1 MWLRLFYVAAF
12 LTEPDEHSFM
22 ILADHQA
29 ELLDALVV
37 TDTGVGI
44 DAALSREIFL
54 GDQTDDSAAQL
65 AAQLRSMPLN
75 GADMS
80 YVAEPAWK
88 SVSSTYV
95 LCTED
100 RAIPLAAQSFMAAR
114 VGKIVEWPTDH
125 RPFLSRPR
133 ELAALL
139 VSDRP

>member
-1 MWLRLFYVAAF
+1 MWLAVLRAAF

-22 ILADHQA
+22 TLADHQG

-37 TDTGVGI
+37 TDTGVGV
-44 DAALSREIFL
+44 DAALAREIPF
-54 GDQTDDSAAQL
+54 GDQTDDRAAQL

-80 YVAEPAWK
+80 YVGEPAWR
-88 SVSSTYV
+88 SVPSTYV

-100 RAIPLAAQSFMAAR
+100 RAIPLAAQSFMPAR
-114 VGKIVEWPTDH
+114 AGKIVEWPTDH
-125 RPFLSRPR
+125 CPFLSRPR

-139 VSDRP
+139 MAERS